1 MSIYKKLV
9 EIQSAIKAPKSQYN
23 KFGKYYYINIEDI
36 QEAVKPYLKETK
48 TTLVISDEIECIG
61 DRYYIKATATLI
73 DTEEGDSVS
82 VSAFA
87 RESLDRKG
95 MDDAQVTGTSSS
107 YARKY
112 ALSGLLLLDDTKDSD
127 SVENDSQEVAKR
139 PQKPSKQS
147 EREDL
152 VRTLKLELDRTG
164 IGMKYIRERFKVE
177 KNEDMTDEQLSLAI
191 AQLSSKPPKPEG
203 LPFK

>member
-23 KFGKYYYINIEDI
+23 KFGKYYYRNIEDI

>member
-23 KFGKYYYINIEDI
+23 KFGKYYYRNIEDI
-36 QEAVKPYLKETK
+36 QEAVKPYLKDTK

-127 SVENDSQEVAKR
+127 SVENDSQEVIKR
-139 PQKPSKQS
+139 DQNSKKQVT
-147 EREDL
+147 REDL
-152 VRTLKLELDRTG
+152 LKSVNLELDRTG
-164 IGMKYIRERFKVE
+164 VARNAMLANYAVKRI
-177 KNEDMTDEQLSLAI
+177 EDMTDEQLSSAI
-191 AQLSSKPPKPEG
+191 AQLSTKPTKPKG